1 MARPTPMARVL
12 SKNTVSPSA
21 IAVTIESPSNS
32 HPLAEIAV
40 NTPAPAV
47 ASTQAMSSAP
57 PIVDRIALTPTEP
70 SSDMRERAR
79 RLVTAHATA
88 EPRAARAPNVVSSI
102 TSGSYPLDNPG
113 GARRRS
119 YTVRFLVYGA
129 VFAFAFVAFSLVSFW
144 LAVRP
149 PRLAIPQAP
158 GDYGLKVE
166 TVTISA
172 DDGVR
177 LAAWLLPRAGAP
189 ALVLLHGYP
198 AEKADLLP
206 IAAALAPRFTVLLLD
221 QRYFGQSGGRATTLG
236 FRERRDLRRGIDFLA
251 ARGFTEV
258 GVFGLSLGGAV
269 ALLAAAEDPRIR
281 AVAAYAPFA
290 DLRSLGY
297 ELYGWLWYLK
307 YPFVGLLRGW
317 SVLFFGHDITAVSPE
332 RAAAGISV
340 PVLLVASRED
350 EQIPF
355 AHAERLRRALA
366 RNTRSEFVFT
376 DRGRH
381 GELPRGFDASLARF
395 FLLYV
400 R

>member
-1 MARPTPMARVL
+1 V
-12 SKNTVSPSA
+12 K
-21 IAVTIESPSNS
+21 
-32 HPLAEIAV
+32 
-40 NTPAPAV
+40 
-47 ASTQAMSSAP
+47 
-57 PIVDRIALTPTEP
+57 
-70 SSDMRERAR
+70 
-79 RLVTAHATA
+79 LV
-88 EPRAARAPNVVSSI
+88 
-102 TSGSYPLDNPG
+102 
-113 GARRRS
+113 
-119 YTVRFLVYGA
+119 VYAA
-129 VFAFAFVAFSLVSFW
+129 VFVGAFVALSLVSFW

-149 PRLAIPQAP
+149 PRIAVPLAP
-158 GDYGLKVE
+158 GDFGLTVE
-166 TVTISA
+166 TVTIAA
-172 DDGVR
+172 DDGVK

-189 ALVLLHGYP
+189 AVVLLHGYP

-221 QRYFGQSGGRATTLG
+221 QRYFGGSGGRATTLG
-236 FRERRDLRRGIDFLA
+236 LRERRDLSRAIDFLA
-251 ARGFTEV
+251 ARGFNQV

-269 ALLAAAEDPRIR
+269 ALLAAADDARIR

-290 DLRSLGY
+290 DLRALAFD
-297 ELYGWLWYLK
+297 LYGWLGYLK

-317 SVLFFGHDITAVSPE
+317 SLVFFGHDITAVSPE
-332 RAAAGISV
+332 RAAAAIKV

-366 RNTRSEFVFT
+366 GNARTEFIFT

>member
-1 MARPTPMARVL
+1 MKLV
-12 SKNTVSPSA
+12 VY
-21 IAVTIESPSNS
+21 
-32 HPLAEIAV
+32 
-40 NTPAPAV
+40 V
-47 ASTQAMSSAP
+47 A
-57 PIVDRIALTPTEP
+57 L
-70 SSDMRERAR
+70 
-79 RLVTAHATA
+79 
-88 EPRAARAPNVVSSI
+88 
-102 TSGSYPLDNPG
+102 
-113 GARRRS
+113 
-119 YTVRFLVYGA
+119 
-129 VFAFAFVAFSLVSFW
+129 FAGAFVAFSLVSFW

-149 PRLAIPQAP
+149 PRIAIPLSP
-158 GDYGLKVE
+158 KDFGLTVE
-166 TVTISA
+166 TVAITA
-172 DDGVR
+172 DDGVK
-177 LAAWLLPRAGAP
+177 LAGWLVPRAGAP
-189 ALVLLHGYP
+189 AIVLLHGYP

-206 IAAALAPRFTVLLLD
+206 IAAALARRFTVLLLD
-221 QRYFGQSGGRATTLG
+221 QRYFGQSGGLATTNG
-236 FRERRDLRRGIDFLA
+236 FRERRDLRRAIDFLA
-251 ARGFTEV
+251 ARGFDQV

-317 SVLFFGHDITAVSPE
+317 SLLFFGHDITAVSPE
-332 RAAAGISV
+332 RAAAAISV

-355 AHAERLRRALA
+355 EHAERLRRALA
-366 RNTRSEFVFT
+366 RDARNEFVFT
-376 DRGRH
+376 EHGRH